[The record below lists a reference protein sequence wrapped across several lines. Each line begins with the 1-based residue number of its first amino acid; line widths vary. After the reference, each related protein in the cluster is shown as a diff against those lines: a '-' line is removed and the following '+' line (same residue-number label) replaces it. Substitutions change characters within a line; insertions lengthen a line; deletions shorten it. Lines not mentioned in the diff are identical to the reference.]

1 MWGLSIAMF
10 DYRRAG
16 GYRKTIP
23 VKRERKTVREVIGH
37 VGRVKQNMFQNS
49 LHLEVSYVM
58 GVATNCPS
66 HG

>member
-1 MWGLSIAMF
+1 MF

-16 GYRKTIP
+16 GYRKTWNTIP
-23 VKRERKTVREVIGH
+23 DVKRERKTVREVIGH
-37 VGRVKQNMFQNS
+37 VERVKQNMFQNS

-58 GVATNCPS
+58 GVATNRPS